1 MFTAFFNR
9 PDSFTLGVCNGCQM
23 VSQLKDIIPGAAA
36 WPRFQRNPS
45 EQFEARLVNVEI
57 LESPSLFL
65 KGMAGSILP
74 IPVAHGEG
82 RVTFASPADEQSVKA
97 RGLECVRFVDHH
109 GRPTGQ
115 YPLNP
120 NGSAGGLTGVT
131 TPDGRVT
138 ILMPH
143 PERAFRAIQLSY
155 APPAFRGIEEG
166 PWLHFFRNAR
176 WWL

>member
-1 MFTAFFNR
+1 MI
-9 PDSFTLGVCNGCQM
+9 
-23 VSQLKDIIPGAAA
+23 SQLREIIPGAGA
-36 WPRFQRNPS
+36 WPRFLRNRS
-45 EQFEARLVNVEI
+45 EQFEARLVNVEV

-82 RVTFASPADEQSVKA
+82 RVVFDRPEDQLSIRA
-97 RGLECVRFVDHH
+97 RGLECLRFVDHH
-109 GRPTGQ
+109 GKPTEQ

-120 NGSAGGLTGVT
+120 NGSAEGLTGLT

-166 PWLHFFRNAR
+166 PWLHFFQNAR
-176 WWL
+176 RWL